1 MVQHT
6 KFYELMGVEPTATP
20 EELKKAY
27 RRRALQLHP
36 DKRGNSPEAQDEF
49 TTMKNA
55 YDVLSDPRQREIY
68 DATGEDGLKM
78 VNGFGEMSMEEMMAA
93 AIGALSSMGGGAKFC
108 LLFSIT
114 AVCAV
119 LLLVPILWCLRVD
132 QTVDWSWVD
141 VFIPMWILD
150 SIYLCATCCSV
161 VSKDSA
167 VDENGEPVGAPPPPS
182 TYSRALSKRYT
193 IVTIATV
200 VLTLSMASLLLL
212 KALLFV
218 ATQILI
224 AMKLQGSIDISCVA
238 VLSPYLALE
247 GMLLLQKAIVAY
259 SIYASVAATATNDK
273 PYTVRGILV
282 ASKLTAD
289 NAQGNKTSGLLC
301 AVMMSLVVFSP
312 FVLLA
317 ARLEGSFSSFY
328 VLLPWLI
335 VAGGVVVV
343 MWLCLCCVMRPPQE
357 EQPTASAA
365 DVPSEEGAR
374 HDENVYHGVQDDEK
388 V

>member
-119 LLLVPILWCLRVD
+119 LLL
-132 QTVDWSWVD
+132 TVDWSWVD

-182 TYSRALSKRYT
+182 TYSRVLSKRYT

-224 AMKLQGSIDISCVA
+224 AMKLQGSIDISCLA

-247 GMLLLQKAIVAY
+247 GMLLLQKAIAAY

-273 PYTVRGILV
+273 PYTVRGVLV

>member
-119 LLLVPILWCLRVD
+119 LLLVP
-132 QTVDWSWVD
+132 
-141 VFIPMWILD
+141 
-150 SIYLCATCCSV
+150 
-161 VSKDSA
+161 
-167 VDENGEPVGAPPPPS
+167 S
-182 TYSRALSKRYT
+182 TSTHTRMY
-193 IVTIATV
+193 
-200 VLTLSMASLLLL
+200 
-212 KALLFV
+212 
-218 ATQILI
+218 
-224 AMKLQGSIDISCVA
+224 QG
-238 VLSPYLALE
+238 
-247 GMLLLQKAIVAY
+247 
-259 SIYASVAATATNDK
+259 
-273 PYTVRGILV
+273 R
-282 ASKLTAD
+282 
-289 NAQGNKTSGLLC
+289 
-301 AVMMSLVVFSP
+301 
-312 FVLLA
+312 
-317 ARLEGSFSSFY
+317 
-328 VLLPWLI
+328 
-335 VAGGVVVV
+335 VVVV
-343 MWLCLCCVMRPPQE
+343 DKQYMM
-357 EQPTASAA
+357 
-365 DVPSEEGAR
+365 
-374 HDENVYHGVQDDEK
+374 
-388 V
+388 